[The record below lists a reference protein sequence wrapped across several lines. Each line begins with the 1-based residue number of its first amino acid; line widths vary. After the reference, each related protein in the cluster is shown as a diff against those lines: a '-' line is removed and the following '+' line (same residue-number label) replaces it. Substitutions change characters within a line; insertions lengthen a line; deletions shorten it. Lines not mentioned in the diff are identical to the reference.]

1 MLDGYFGLTF
11 SQKKNA
17 FYINVKVTQFFWFKG
32 KKERE
37 LEEEM
42 AVLEQKFLGKIFFS
56 NFDPGW

>member
-11 SQKKNA
+11 SQKKKCVLHKRQSYPI
-17 FYINVKVTQFFWFKG
+17 FLFKG